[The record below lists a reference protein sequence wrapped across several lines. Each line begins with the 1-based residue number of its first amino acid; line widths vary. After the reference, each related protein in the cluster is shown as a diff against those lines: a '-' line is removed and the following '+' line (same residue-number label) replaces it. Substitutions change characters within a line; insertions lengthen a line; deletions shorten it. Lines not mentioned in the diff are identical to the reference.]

1 MSKPST
7 SLEVKAAPSGR
18 AQAKQVFKRGLAALL
33 PTLLTL
39 VILFW
44 AFQFLRDKVGFW
56 ISGLLTFFW
65 ERAFGYTVAAESWLA
80 SLLTVVGI
88 LIAALAVFIL
98 GYFLSTVFGRW
109 VYGVVDGWLSR
120 LPVIRQLYPSLKQVT
135 NFLLSERAMRFTQ
148 VVAVPY
154 PRRGVYS
161 LGFVTG
167 QGFRQ
172 LDRAT
177 GHHLVNIFMPSSP
190 TPVSGY
196 VVFFREDEVVYLDIS
211 VEEAFRFIVSG
222 GVVVPG
228 SQRTFVVPPEMLTL
242 KSRTGGERSPEDPQ
256 EPRA

>member
-39 VILFW
+39 IILFW

-65 ERAFGYTVAAESWLA
+65 ERVLGYTVAAESWLA

-120 LPVIRQLYPSLKQVT
+120 LPVIRQLYPSLKQVI
-135 NFLLSERAMRFTQ
+135 NFRRHIHLETLALKGKDLSFFPDGPLNKVHGRTADKPGHKAIIRLRIDRQGTFHLLKLA
-148 VVAVPY
+148 
-154 PRRGVYS
+154 
-161 LGFVTG
+161 
-167 QGFRQ
+167 
-172 LDRAT
+172 
-177 GHHLVNIFMPSSP
+177 I
-190 TPVSGY
+190 
-196 VVFFREDEVVYLDIS
+196 
-211 VEEAFRFIVSG
+211 
-222 GVVVPG
+222 
-228 SQRTFVVPPEMLTL
+228 
-242 KSRTGGERSPEDPQ
+242 
-256 EPRA
+256 

>member
-1 MSKPST
+1 MTEPAKA
-7 SLEVKAAPSGR
+7 LEVKEPAGGR
-18 AQAKQVFKRGLAALL
+18 AQARQVFKRGLAALL
-33 PTLLTL
+33 PTVLTL
-39 VILFW
+39 LILVK
-44 AFQFLRDKVGFW
+44 AYQFLRDWVGFY
-56 ISGLLTFFW
+56 ISKILRFYCEW
-65 ERAFGYTVAAESWLA
+65 AFGYTVAEKTWQADA
-80 SLLTVVGI
+80 LTVIGI
-88 LIAALAVFIL
+88 LLAALVVFLL
-98 GYFLSTVFGRW
+98 GYFLTTVVGRW

-120 LPVIRQLYPSLKQVT
+120 LPVVRQLYPSLKQVT
-135 NFLLSERAMRFTQ
+135 SFLLSERALRFTQ

-177 GHHLVNIFMPSSP
+177 GRRLVNVFMPSSP

-222 GVVVPG
+222 GVVMPE
-228 SQRTFVVPPEMLTL
+228 SQRTFLVPPEMLTL
-242 KSRTGGERSPEDPQ
+242 KSPTEGEPSPEDPHT
-256 EPRA
+256 PRA